1 MKLTE
6 KAGKNEGLV
15 SIQGSWVD
23 FCLLLLGFG
32 QGIQPSMTS
41 VALFVHDRVLLG
53 NPVSVLVFTQNTH
66 YHLVLQGQQ
75 VWLPKISVSFS
86 RSSSAKGKLCNQPGA
101 MK

>member
-15 SIQGSWVD
+15 SVQGSWVD

-41 VALFVHDRVLLG
+41 VALFVLDRVLLG
-53 NPVSVLVFTQNTH
+53 NPVSVLVFAQNTH
-66 YHLVLQGQQ
+66 YHLVLQASKSGFQKL
-75 VWLPKISVSFS
+75 VFLSPVAAVPKGSFVIN
-86 RSSSAKGKLCNQPGA
+86 LVP
-101 MK
+101 